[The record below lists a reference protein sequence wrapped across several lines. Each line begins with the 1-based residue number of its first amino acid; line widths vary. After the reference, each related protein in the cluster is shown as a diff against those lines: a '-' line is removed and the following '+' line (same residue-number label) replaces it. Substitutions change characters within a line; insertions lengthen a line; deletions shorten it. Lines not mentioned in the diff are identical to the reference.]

1 MKTTAKR
8 SFVLL
13 FLVAAV
19 ITGLVVLSIRF
30 VLYGKEWV
38 MLEVNEH
45 HSQDMH
51 FVSSGNIVDRNG
63 VILAYTEN
71 GERCYHESERIRRA
85 TLHIVGD
92 PEGNIIAVQTAYKD
106 ELIGY
111 NPVTGMYSYVKNGRG
126 NDLVLTVDAEISA
139 IAYDALNGRNG
150 VVAAY
155 NYETGE
161 IICCVSSPNYDIHDQ
176 PSYDDV
182 VANVDGKYEGLY
194 MNKVISGLYT
204 PGSTFK
210 VITATCAIENIADIE
225 KWEYTCTGSDNFSG
239 SEKPVTCPESHGKM
253 TFEECFS
260 NSCNCA
266 FAALAIELGEDKLMA
281 TATEYGFNTQ
291 YSFGSQ
297 LTQGSIIDLENTTD
311 IQVGWTGVG
320 QHETLVNPYH
330 MLAVMGGIA
339 NGGEAVLPHVVSQIK
354 SPDGDV
360 IKTTEPQTVSY
371 LPADVAADVSELM
384 RYTVVN
390 KYGDSNFKNLLMC
403 GKTGT
408 AEVGEGL
415 KDHTWFVGFS
425 QNSSCPVAIVVLVEN
440 SGGWGSSVALPI
452 ASDVMA
458 EIYKTMA

>member
-13 FLVAAV
+13 FLVGAV
-19 ITGLVVLSIRF
+19 ITGLIVLSVRF

-38 MLEVNEH
+38 MLDVNEH
-45 HSQDMH
+45 HSQDEH

-63 VILAYTEN
+63 VILAYTED
-71 GERCYHESERIRRA
+71 GERCYHESERIRRS

-92 PEGNIIAVQTAYKD
+92 PEGNIIAVQTAYKE
-106 ELIGY
+106 ELVGY

-126 NDLVLTVDAEISA
+126 NDLVLTIDAEISA
-139 IAYDALNGRNG
+139 IAYDALDGRNG

-161 IICCVSSPNYDIHDQ
+161 IICCVSSPNFDVHNKPSDEDIN
-176 PSYDDV
+176 
-182 VANVDGKYEGLY
+182 ANVGGQYEGLY

-210 VITATCAIENIADIE
+210 VITATCAVENIPDIYD
-225 KWEYTCTGSDNFSG
+225 WQYTCTGSAYFEG
-239 SEKPVTCPESHGKM
+239 SENPVTCPNRHGTM

-266 FAALAIELGEDKLMA
+266 FATLAVELGEDKLMA
-281 TATEYGFNTQ
+281 TAEEYGFNTP
-291 YSFGSQ
+291 YAFGSQ
-297 LTQGSIIDLENTTD
+297 QTEDSFIDLSDATD

-330 MLAVMGGIA
+330 MLTVMGSIA
-339 NGGEAVLPHVVSQIK
+339 NGGEAVLPYVVSQIV
-354 SPDGDV
+354 SPEGDV

-371 LPADVAADVSELM
+371 ISSDVAADVSGLM
-384 RYTVVN
+384 RYTVEN
-390 KYGDSNFKNLLMC
+390 KYGDSNFQNLSMC

-415 KDHTWFVGFS
+415 DDHTWFVGFS
-425 QNSSCPVAIVVLVEN
+425 QNSSCPVAIVVMVEN
-440 SGGWGSSVALPI
+440 SGGWGSSVAMPI
-452 ASDVMA
+452 ASTVMS

>member
-13 FLVAAV
+13 FLVGAV
-19 ITGLVVLSIRF
+19 ITGLIVLSVRF

-45 HSQDMH
+45 HSQDEH

-63 VILAYTEN
+63 VILAYTEE
-71 GERCYHESERIRRA
+71 GERCYHESERIRRS

-126 NDLVLTVDAEISA
+126 NDLILTIDAEISA
-139 IAYDALNGRNG
+139 IAYDALDGRNG

-161 IICCVSSPNYDIHDQ
+161 IICCVSSPNFDVHNK
-176 PSYDDV
+176 PSYEDIN
-182 VANVDGKYEGLY
+182 ANVGGQYEGLY

-210 VITATCAIENIADIE
+210 VITATCAVENIPDIDG
-225 KWEYTCTGSDNFSG
+225 WEYTCTGSVCFEG
-239 SEKPVTCPESHGKM
+239 SEKPVTCPEKHGDM
-253 TFEECFS
+253 SFEECFS

-266 FAALAIELGEDKLMA
+266 FATLAVELGEDKLMS

-291 YSFGSQ
+291 YAFGSQ
-297 LTQGSIIDLENTTD
+297 QTEDSFIDLSDATD

-330 MLAVMGGIA
+330 MLAVMGSIA
-339 NGGEAVLPHVVSQIK
+339 NGGEAVLPYVVSQIV
-354 SPDGDV
+354 SPEGEV
-360 IKTTEPQTVSY
+360 IKTTEPQTVTYIAS
-371 LPADVAADVSELM
+371 DVASGVSDLM
-384 RYTVVN
+384 RHTVIN
-390 KYGDSNFKNLLMC
+390 KYGDSNFQNLSMC

-408 AEVGEGL
+408 AEVGEGRD
-415 KDHTWFVGFS
+415 DHTWFVGFS
-425 QNSSCPVAIVVLVEN
+425 QNSSCPVAIVVMVEN
-440 SGGWGSSVALPI
+440 SGGWGSSVAMPI
-452 ASDVMA
+452 ASTVMN